1 MSEYSIF
8 TSESVSE
15 GHPDKIADQIS
26 DAVLDA
32 IITEDKQARVACE
45 TLVKTGV
52 AIVAGE
58 ISTTA
63 WIDLEQLV
71 RDVIVDIGYNSSDVG
86 YDGNTCGILTG
97 GIAAIGAIFAE
108 DMPSLNHTMKEATK
122 HWTEQFENR
131 FKNTNCTQIKQLNQI
146 GNEGC
151 AHLIL
156 QAADLLQQV
165 IEKYKG
171 NKTTQ

>member
-1 MSEYSIF
+1 MLKNE
-8 TSESVSE
+8 VN
-15 GHPDKIADQIS
+15 KIIQYELQFGNQRQLYHYNCAEAILLGANSYYNLQ
-26 DAVLDA
+26 LDPRNLK
-32 IITEDKQARVACE
+32 IIKPFGGGMNT
-45 TLVKTGV
+45 
-52 AIVAGE
+52 
-58 ISTTA
+58 
-63 WIDLEQLV
+63 
-71 RDVIVDIGYNSSDVG
+71 
-86 YDGNTCGILTG
+86 GNTCGILTG